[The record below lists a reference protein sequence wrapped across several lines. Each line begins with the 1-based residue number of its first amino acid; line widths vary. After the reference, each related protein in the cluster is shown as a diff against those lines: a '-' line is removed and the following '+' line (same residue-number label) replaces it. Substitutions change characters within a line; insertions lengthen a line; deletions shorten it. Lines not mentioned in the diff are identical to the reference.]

1 MKEMAVA
8 TYAPPASP
16 VAVFLKPRNIY
27 KISNKAVK
35 PSPEEV

>member
-1 MKEMAVA
+1 MAVA
-8 TYAPPASP
+8 TYALPVSP
-16 VAVFLKPRNIY
+16 VVAFLKPRNIY